1 MRATHAA
8 VDEERANGQGMR
20 GMVGTRDVLTS
31 SPARAGGPHGELR
44 VAARRAD
51 AATEPNRGGWK
62 GSPSESDSDSN
73 SDGPPGKRHGG
84 GGYHLSESGCRLGLR
99 SGRPSTRRRRRP
111 AAAELGFRR
120 ARAHFRPVA
129 GSRRSRAPPRS
140 VEKGPG
146 PGGPRGRC
154 RPGSRTGLGV
164 ELCVRSEGG
173 RQGTGRR
180 PGWAAARPPP
190 GATPPR
196 LPGPLWLP
204 TTPKS

>member
-73 SDGPPGKRHGG
+73 SDGPPENDTEGG
-84 GGYHLSESGCRLGLR
+84 VTTCPSPAVALVCDPAGHRPGGAGAQLLR
-99 SGRPSTRRRRRP
+99 SWDS
-111 AAAELGFRR
+111 A
-120 ARAHFRPVA
+120 
-129 GSRRSRAPPRS
+129 
-140 VEKGPG
+140 GPG
-146 PGGPRGRC
+146 PIFARSPGRGG
-154 RPGSRTGLGV
+154 V
-164 ELCVRSEGG
+164 
-173 RQGTGRR
+173 GRR
-180 PGWAAARPPP
+180 RDPSKRG
-190 GATPPR
+190 
-196 LPGPLWLP
+196 PGPAGRAAGAGRGVGPAWA
-204 TTPKS
+204 SSSA